1 MLGLVGL
8 IAGGEL
14 QSGDGDL
21 ELGPA
26 DRSLTV
32 SLSPILP
39 VATLAGG
46 GQQQQQLGSR
56 FSGPRS
62 LTT

>member
-46 GQQQQQLGSR
+46 GQQQQPGAGSP
-56 FSGPRS
+56 GPRS